1 MPFPTTVSVLQAPGI
16 PGDFASQNTR
26 QSALSGPG
34 GLVAGPAGV
43 TVANFAW
50 IASSPTDPDNAGT
63 IVNSFGSGPVSGFVH
78 REQQALITAF
88 LAETSNLVPQGFGVN
103 LLTTGDFFVKNT
115 GANLATVGMKAYA
128 NLATGAVT
136 FAATGSPTA
145 GGTST
150 SSTIATVS
158 STFTGSISGSIL
170 TVTSAPS
177 NTLYPGAIITVGAAS
192 GTQVISQI
200 SGAAGGIGTYAISI
214 PEQSVASGTAFT
226 ATYGIV
232 TIGGTV
238 TTFFGVGETLTGSG
252 VTAGTQITSLIPGT
266 GGVGGAGT
274 YVVSPAQVIGSA
286 TPINASAI
294 NVETKWIAMSAGA
307 AGETI
312 KISSYPLG

>member
-50 IASSPTDPDNAGT
+50 IASSPTDPNNAGT
-63 IVNSFGSGPVSGFVH
+63 IVNSFGAGPVSGFVH

-88 LAETSNLVPQGFGVN
+88 LAESGNLVPQGFPVN
-103 LLTTGDFFVKNT
+103 LLTTGDFFVKNS

-136 FAATGSPTA
+136 FAATASPTA

-150 SSTIATVS
+150 GSTITATTA
-158 STFTGSISGSIL
+158 TFTGSISGSIL
-170 TVTSAPS
+170 TVTTTPS
-177 NTLYPGAIITVGAAS
+177 NPLYNGAIITVGAAS
-192 GTQVISQI
+192 GTQVIAQL
-200 SGAAGGIGTYAISI
+200 SGTPTGIGTYAISI
-214 PEQSVASGTAFT
+214 PEQSVAAGTAFT
-226 ATYGIV
+226 ATYGILAV
-232 TIGGTV
+232 LGTV
-238 TTFFGVGETLTGSG
+238 TPFYGIGETLTGGG
-252 VTAGTQITSLIPGT
+252 VTAGTQITALPNT
-266 GGVGGAGT
+266 GAGSGGLGN
-274 YVVSPAQVIGSA
+274 YVVSPSQTIGA
-286 TPINASAI
+286 GNINASAI